1 MLNMGFVDDV
11 EKILNAGWYQ
21 WQCVM
26 LPAAAAAPAA
36 GSTVAQA
43 WP

>member
-11 EKILNAGWYQ
+11 EKILNAGRYQ

-26 LPAAAAAPAA
+26 LPAAAAAA